1 VRAATAPRRRA
12 GLAMTPMIDMAFLLI
27 TFFVMTLRLTASQ
40 EEKVKLPRADQAQTT
55 HESQLSIVTIVVDAA
70 GRILSGGHERSLTDL
85 EMTLREQ
92 VEAGK
97 EVKVVIRADAASP
110 FARVRRVMRLAAES
124 GIERLSISA
133 LKLAE
138 EAP

>member
-1 VRAATAPRRRA
+1 
-12 GLAMTPMIDMAFLLI
+12 MTPMIDMAFLLI
-27 TFFVMTLRLTASQ
+27 TFFVMTLRLTASR
-40 EEKVKLPRADQAQTT
+40 EEKVELPRADQAQTT
-55 HESQLSIVTIVVDAA
+55 HESQISIVTVVVDAA
-70 GRILSGGHERSLTDL
+70 GRTLSGGRERTLAEL
-85 EMTLREQ
+85 EATLRDRLA
-92 VEAGK
+92 AGK

-124 GIERLSISA
+124 GIDRLSISA

>member
-85 EMTLREQ
+85 ETTLREQ